1 MIWKQLK
8 LFINNL
14 SIIFRHLIIQTIELI
29 NFGNE

>member
-1 MIWKQLK
+1 MIWKQ

-14 SIIFRHLIIQTIELI
+14 SIIFRHLIIQTIEMI